1 MHIVSNI
8 ALISINETLF
18 IQLISFLI
26 FLFLINR
33 IMFRPLQNVM
43 GEREEH
49 LQDITTNIEKSEIQ
63 LTEMNEQVRA
73 QELAAIQEANQQK
86 KVLESDGATQAN
98 KILEESRKEIQTI
111 KHESQQYI
119 DGQISKAR
127 EDIKKE
133 SEKLA
138 VIIMERV
145 LDRRLATD

>member
-8 ALISINETLF
+8 ALISINETLI

-63 LTEMNEQVRA
+63 LTEINEQVRA

-86 KVLESDGATQAN
+86 KVLEADGTAQAN

-127 EDIKKE
+127 EEIKKE

-145 LDRRLATD
+145 LDRRLAND